1 MGKLALYR
9 KYRPMKLGEI
19 IGQEHITSVL
29 EAAIKGGRVSHAY
42 LLTGQRGTGKTSV
55 ARILAHEVNQIPYGQ
70 ESFDIIEIDAASHG
84 LKEDI
89 KELIEKSIIAP
100 IQDKYKVYIIDEI
113 HSMKHDAFN
122 TFLKLLEEP
131 PQHVIFIL
139 ATTDPQKLPA
149 TILSRAQRY
158 HFRPVGLD
166 KVAAHLKNIA
176 GEEKIDITD
185 DALNL
190 IAARGEGS
198 FRDSISLLDQ
208 LSGLGGTIDGDTVE
222 QILGLAPQ
230 EKISGLV
237 AAILGKD
244 STAVIKIIDELKQSG
259 VAGRTVVDQ
268 LIKQLLTEAASR
280 PALFDLIDKLV
291 DSVGAFDIYL
301 KLLAVLGSQTAVSKP
316 VIASDSE
323 VADPSLLRSS
333 GERTIQ
339 SKIPRAKST
348 SPQELAVAP
357 VKPIVSE
364 AVSRAVEKPK
374 PAPEKPSSPPPQ
386 EINWE
391 EFVKTVQKSNS
402 MCGGSLSGASYD
414 YDGET
419 LTLYFRS
426 KTFRERMR
434 DSKWKSLLKNAL
446 IELYETPPKIDISD
460 SQKPKNAALSAVA
473 DIMGGGE
480 VL

>member
-29 EAAIKGGRVSHAY
+29 EAAIKGGGISHAY

-89 KELIEKSIIAP
+89 KELIEKSVIAP

-158 HFRPVGLD
+158 HFRPVELD

-176 GEEKIDITD
+176 AKEKIDITD

-301 KLLAVLGSQTAVSKP
+301 KLLAILGAQTATGAKP
-316 VIASDSE
+316 
-323 VADPSLLRSS
+323 
-333 GERTIQ
+333 
-339 SKIPRAKST
+339 
-348 SPQELAVAP
+348 SPPKELAVAP
-357 VKPIVSE
+357 VKPIISETVSDI
-364 AVSRAVEKPK
+364 VEKPK
-374 PAPEKPSSPPPQ
+374 KAPEKPSAPPPS

-391 EFVKTVQKSNS
+391 DFVKTVQKSNA

-434 DSKWKSLLKNAL
+434 DSKWKNLLKNAL

-460 SQKPKNAALSAVA
+460 SQKPKHAALSAVA